1 MNQTRVWK
9 DGDGKRVDDET
20 LYTWINSSKNKLEG
34 DCELIVGVDSHLHG
48 IAYRFITVICLYR
61 KGRGGFYYYNI
72 SEQHR
77 KEFRGTYPV
86 RVKARMFHETT
97 LAIEVAT
104 EIQEKTGLSPVIHL
118 DASPPSA
125 GELTSM
131 FSDELKGYVVA
142 SGFEAVLKP
151 WGFVA
156 SGIANKHSK

>member
-1 MNQTRVWK
+1 MRIWK
-9 DGDGKRVDDET
+9 DADGKVVDDQT

-34 DCELIVGVDSHLHG
+34 ECELIVGVDSHLHG
-48 IAYRFITVICLYR
+48 VEYRFITVVCLYR
-61 KGRGGFYYYNI
+61 KGRGGFYYYHN

-77 KEFRGTYPV
+77 KTFKGTYPV

-97 LAIEVAT
+97 LAIELAT
-104 EIQEKTGLSPVIHL
+104 EIQEKTGIVPVVHI
-118 DASPPSA
+118 DASPPDA

-142 SGFEAVLKP
+142 SGFETVLKP
-151 WGFVA
+151 WSFVA